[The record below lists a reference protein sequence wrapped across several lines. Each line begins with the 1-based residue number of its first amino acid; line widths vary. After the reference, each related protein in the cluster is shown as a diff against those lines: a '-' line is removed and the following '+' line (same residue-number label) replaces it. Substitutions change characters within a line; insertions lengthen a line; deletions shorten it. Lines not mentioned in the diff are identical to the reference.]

1 VVLVDVGADE
11 AFVAAI
17 ERSIPIDATTEDT
30 EDFMVGGLSFETFAS
45 NLRVLDMGTAET
57 VRPVAIW
64 GPAIVQAEGELN
76 AGICTFNGQLRIVC
90 ASHDPFPHYLERV
103 RDVLDAAC

>member
-1 VVLVDVGADE
+1 MRPPRTQKTSW
-11 AFVAAI
+11 F
-17 ERSIPIDATTEDT
+17 
-30 EDFMVGGLSFETFAS
+30 GGLSFETFAS

-64 GPAIVQAEGELN
+64 GPAILVQAEGELN

-90 ASHDPFPHYLERV
+90 ASHDPLPDYLERV

>member
-1 VVLVDVGADE
+1 
-11 AFVAAI
+11 
-17 ERSIPIDATTEDT
+17 
-30 EDFMVGGLSFETFAS
+30 M
-45 NLRVLDMGTAET
+45 DMGTAET

-64 GPAIVQAEGELN
+64 GPAILVQAEGELN

-90 ASHDPFPHYLERV
+90 ASHDPFPDYLERV

>member
-1 VVLVDVGADE
+1 MKPLLLPSNGLSPSMRPPRTQKTSW
-11 AFVAAI
+11 F
-17 ERSIPIDATTEDT
+17 
-30 EDFMVGGLSFETFAS
+30 GGLSFETFAS

-64 GPAIVQAEGELN
+64 GPA
-76 AGICTFNGQLRIVC
+76 
-90 ASHDPFPHYLERV
+90 SHDPFPDYLERV